1 MSNDLNAHDLRSKL
15 NDCLIKDRHRFRQQL
30 NRLLPKKPVKRDDAE
45 SSDATKDPVQEKLQA
60 QSKLRMLAEK
70 INESV
75 AHAEMRRAALPALNW
90 PDLPVVERLEDL
102 KKAISE
108 HQVVVVAGETGSG
121 KTTQLPKICLSLG
134 RGVHGMIG
142 HTQPRRLAARAVANR
157 IAEECQSELGDLV
170 GYRIRFNDQV
180 SSRTLVKLM
189 TDGMLLAEIQQDPY
203 LNQYD
208 TLIIDEAHERSLNI
222 DFLLGYL
229 KQLLP
234 RRPDLKILITSATI
248 DHQRFADHFNNAPF
262 VEVSGRTFPVTV
274 HYRPA
279 DEERD
284 LSRQLEETLLEIEA
298 TERRDGRP
306 SACDVLVFL
315 SGERD
320 IRDAHRHLK
329 KCEFRDTEFLPLY
342 SRLTQQ
348 EQHRVFSGHRG
359 RRVVLSTNVAET
371 SLTVPGIRYVIDAG
385 TARISRYSVQS
396 KVQRLPIESISQ
408 ASAEQRKGRSGRIM
422 PGDCYRLYSED
433 DFLSRPAFTDPEIQR
448 TNLAAVILQMADQG
462 LGDLDDFPFI
472 DVPDGRFVRDGYR
485 LLEELGAWREKC
497 LTPLGKK
504 IARLPLDP
512 RLGRMLLAAA
522 DLGGVDEVLI
532 IVSALAV
539 QDPRDRPQEVA
550 QQADQAHQPF
560 CDKDSDFLFFLNL
573 WRWSEAQR
581 DDLNRSQYE
590 RMLKKAFLSPLR
602 MREWRDVHRQL
613 LLVCRDLKLDV
624 ARTKTPATFEQ
635 IHRALLT
642 GLLGNVVM
650 RTEEGEWLSARNRK
664 PSLWPGSSL
673 SKSKASWLVAAE
685 QVETSRL
692 FARVL
697 AKIEPEWIEKQAG
710 DLVKRS
716 YLEPHWSKK
725 RGAVMAKEQV
735 SLFGLILSSGKR
747 VQYCDHDPMLARELL
762 IREGLV
768 EGGLSRAPD
777 FVRANRQL
785 IETLQEVENKLRR
798 RDLLADEEK
807 QAGFYDRHLPDGLL
821 TLSDLEIWLRRT
833 ASAAQKSALLMDEA
847 FLIDADISADE
858 YDFPETLDVDGALF
872 QLEYQ
877 FSPTG
882 SADGITLIA
891 PVQALALLTQV
902 RLEWLVPGLLR
913 EKIEALIRALPKA
926 RRRHFVPVP
935 DFVRALMDTLLTAT
949 SKPSDEPLLSAMTRE
964 LQRMSGVRVE
974 QDEWPLASL
983 PPHLRFHIRVMDGD
997 DVLAQGQDLGALQVQ
1012 FSDQASRSVDAVIAQ
1027 PEVNGRDW
1035 VFDTLAAMN
1044 EQRHQGVV
1052 VRVWPALR
1060 DDGEHVS
1067 LSHFSDRDEAL
1078 FCHGWALARL
1088 VMFRISLQRR
1098 ELEQKMNRLPAFQK
1112 IFARDKSLRNTVL
1125 LRLVYDHFLGATGE
1139 EAAQSSE
1146 QIRDEKTFTAMFD
1159 AGRATF
1165 LPAAQKK
1172 LQQWESLLT
1181 DWRVLTQTLDK
1192 NFPLAWAHAHAD
1204 IKDQLTELFV
1214 DDWLR
1219 QVPGQWLCEYPRYLK
1234 AIEQRLDKI
1243 GGQISRDR
1251 AQTLALQ
1258 PLYLQLERRAGGKPV
1273 WQWPAPLLQ
1282 YRYLLEEYRVSLFA
1296 QQLGTCYPVSEK
1308 RLRQQWE
1315 LC

>member
-1 MSNDLNAHDLRSKL
+1 MSNDVNAYELRDKL
-15 NDCLIKDRHRFRQQL
+15 NECLIKDRHRFGQQL
-30 NRLLPKKPVKRDDAE
+30 NRLLPKRPPKNAAASSGGTKPSAARKPDD
-45 SSDATKDPVQEKLQA
+45 QRKLLALA
-60 QSKLRMLAEK
+60 QK
-70 INESV
+70 INDSIDKVE
-75 AHAEMRRAALPALNW
+75 ERRAALPSLSW
-90 PDLPVVERLEDL
+90 PDLPVVERLDDL
-102 KKAISE
+102 KEAIRE

-157 IAEECQSELGDLV
+157 IAEECQSELGDIV

-180 SSRTLVKLM
+180 SHRTLVKLM

-234 RRPDLKILITSATI
+234 RRPDLKVLITSATI

-279 DEERD
+279 DEERE

-348 EQHRVFSGHRG
+348 EQHRVFSSHRG

-396 KVQRLPIESISQ
+396 KVQRLPIEPISQ

-422 PGDCYRLYSED
+422 PGDCYRLYSEE

-462 LGDLDDFPFI
+462 LGDLDAFPFI

-485 LLEELGAWREKC
+485 LLEELGAWREKR
-497 LTPLGKK
+497 LTVLGKK
-504 IARLPLDP
+504 LARLPLDP

-522 DLGGVDEVLI
+522 DLGGLEEVLI

-581 DDLNRSQYE
+581 DELSRNQYE
-590 RMLKKAFLSPLR
+590 RALKKAFLSPLR
-602 MREWRDVHRQL
+602 VREWRDVHRQL

-624 ARTKTPATFEQ
+624 TRTQRPATFEQ

-642 GLLGNVVM
+642 GLLGNVLK

-664 PSLWPGSSL
+664 PALWPGSSL
-673 SKSKASWLVAAE
+673 SKTKASWLVAAE

-716 YLEPHWSKK
+716 YLEPPWSKK

-735 SLFGLILSSGKR
+735 SLFGLIISSGKR
-747 VQYCDHDPMLARELL
+747 VQYGHHDPMLARELL

-768 EGGLSRAPD
+768 EGGLSRTPE
-777 FVRANRQL
+777 FVRVNRSL
-785 IETLQEVENKLRR
+785 IDTLQEVENKLRR

-807 QAGFYDRHLPDGLL
+807 QYGFYDRHLPDGLL
-821 TLSDLEIWLRRT
+821 TLNALESWLRRS
-833 ASAAQKSALLMDEA
+833 ASIEQKNALLMDEA

-858 YDFPETLDVDGALF
+858 REFPETLDVDGAMF
-872 QLEYQ
+872 ELEYQ

-891 PVQALALLTQV
+891 PVQALTLLTQV

-913 EKIEALIRALPKA
+913 EKIESLIRGLPKA

-935 DFVRALMDTLLTAT
+935 DFVRALMDTLCAGA
-949 SKPSDEPLLSAMTRE
+949 SKSSDEPLLAAMTRE
-964 LQRMSGVRVE
+964 LQRMSGVRIE
-974 QDEWPLASL
+974 QEEWPLATL
-983 PPHLRFHIRVMDGD
+983 PPHLRFHIRVIDGD
-997 DVLAQGQDLGALQVQ
+997 AILAQGQELDALQQQ

-1027 PEVNGRDW
+1027 PDVCGRDW
-1035 VFDTLAAMN
+1035 VFGSLAAMN
-1044 EQRHQGVV
+1044 EQRHQGVL

-1060 DDGEHVS
+1060 DDGEQVS
-1067 LSHFSDRDEAL
+1067 LNHFSDPDEAL

-1088 VMFRISLQRR
+1088 LLFKLSLQRR

-1112 IFARDKSLRNTVL
+1112 IFAKDKALRNAVL
-1125 LRLVYDHFLGATGE
+1125 LRLVYDHFLGGTS
-1139 EAAQSSE
+1139 EAVVRCAE
-1146 QIRDEKTFTAMFD
+1146 QVRDEQAFARMFD
-1159 AGRATF
+1159 AGRAAF
-1165 LPAAQKK
+1165 LPAAEKQ
-1172 LQQWESLLT
+1172 LQQWESMLT
-1181 DWRVLTQTLDK
+1181 DWRTLTQKLDK

-1204 IKDQLTELFV
+1204 IKDQLAELFTV
-1214 DDWLR
+1214 NWLY
-1219 QVPGQWLCEYPRYLK
+1219 QVPGQWLSEYPRYLK
-1234 AIEQRLDKI
+1234 AIAQRLDKI

-1251 AQTLALQ
+1251 AQALALQ
-1258 PLYLQLERRAGGKPV
+1258 PLYLQLARRAGGKPI
-1273 WQWPAPLLQ
+1273 WQWPTPLLQ

-1296 QQLGTCYPVSEK
+1296 QQLGTRFPVSEK